1 MAPFKRQLA
10 SIGSKVA
17 SVAAK
22 GVKKAIPFIQQQLA
36 HPATTQFLKDEAKTA
51 ALAGIASGGNPAA
64 MGAAMGGVAANF
76 GKDVATRTIN
86 HYLNCTSM

>member
-10 SIGSKVA
+10 SISTKVA

-22 GVKKAIPFIQQQLA
+22 GVKKAIPFLKEQLA
-36 HPATTQFLKDEAKTA
+36 HPATTQFLKDKAKTA

-64 MGAAMGGVAANF
+64 VGAAMGGVAANF
-76 GKDVATRTIN
+76 GKDVATRTIY
-86 HYLNCTSM
+86 HYMN